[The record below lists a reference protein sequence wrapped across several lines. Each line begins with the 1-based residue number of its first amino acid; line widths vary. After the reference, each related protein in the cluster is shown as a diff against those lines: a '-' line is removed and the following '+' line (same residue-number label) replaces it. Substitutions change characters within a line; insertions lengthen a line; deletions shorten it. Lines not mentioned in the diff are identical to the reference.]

1 MVISEHNPDIL
12 CNCHQCHY
20 KVPANLVSAIVN
32 ACFSLHSSVP
42 NVIGINVLVRDTSD
56 AVAVNLYGAHNRD
69 TSAPD
74 NFYQHSGLF

>member
-42 NVIGINVLVRDTSD
+42 NVIGINVLVRDTLD

-69 TSAPD
+69 TSALD
-74 NFYQHSGLF
+74 KFDQHFGLF